1 VTETR
6 VFRRKMYNSLGKNV
20 QQNTKKGEKNE
31 RRQKKIDNNGFEVV
45 PLMRLPFPFPF
56 LPMIKEKK
64 KLSERKI
71 VEILDASKPASRR
84 PVAHFALATHNF
96 TIPRRPIVLCD

>member
-1 VTETR
+1 
-6 VFRRKMYNSLGKNV
+6 
-20 QQNTKKGEKNE
+20 
-31 RRQKKIDNNGFEVV
+31 
-45 PLMRLPFPFPF
+45 MRLPFPFPF
-56 LPMIKEKK
+56 LPMIKEK